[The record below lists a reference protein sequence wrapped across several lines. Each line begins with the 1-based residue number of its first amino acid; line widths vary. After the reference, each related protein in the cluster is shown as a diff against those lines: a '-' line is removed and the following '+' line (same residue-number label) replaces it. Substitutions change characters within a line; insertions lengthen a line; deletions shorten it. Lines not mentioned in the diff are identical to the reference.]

1 MLVLFAAVQQSVKS
15 ELDRQSTLHNE
26 AENRVRE
33 ADLSLKAMQAKSKQL
48 IEDLQGKLEQQ
59 ATAKVGSFLYCVHVS
74 PGLSQRGCQ
83 LLDLMFYLKLRS
95 DYNMH
100 VERLLPANLCLKL
113 GRMFAI
119 WKIPPATR
127 SNCKQNTQFQ
137 NKIGNDTKVSR
148 VNRITLWCLTFPR
161 SRQPTCRY
169 KLLLGEFWAQEVAPS
184 F

>member
-59 ATAKVGSFLYCVHVS
+59 ATAKVGSFLYCRVS

-113 GRMFAI
+113 GRMCAI
-119 WKIPPATR
+119 
-127 SNCKQNTQFQ
+127 
-137 NKIGNDTKVSR
+137 
-148 VNRITLWCLTFPR
+148 
-161 SRQPTCRY
+161 
-169 KLLLGEFWAQEVAPS
+169 
-184 F
+184 